1 MGIVGGN
8 GCEVQR
14 RGERKNE
21 FGLERQQAFLSLFAE
36 SCNIGAAARKIGVS
50 PSTIHRRRRE
60 DLEFRA
66 AFAAA
71 QDHATALLKAEL
83 VRRGLELLRAAT
95 PKQADGAAL
104 AGMDA
109 KFLLSLVA
117 QHERNVGRELGDQNP
132 RRSDAKE
139 AAARLQALLI
149 RMRLERKREQ
159 EKKRLERQEQ
169 VGRGR

>member
-8 GCEVQR
+8 GCELQR
-14 RGERKNE
+14 RSERKNE
-21 FGLERQQAFLSLFAE
+21 FTLERQQAFLSLFAE
-36 SCNIGAAARKIGVS
+36 SCNIRTSARQVGVAT
-50 PSTIHRRRRE
+50 STILKRRR
-60 DLEFRA
+60 DDAEFRV
-66 AFAAA
+66 AFATA

-83 VRRGLELLRAAT
+83 VGRGLSLLRAAT
-95 PKQADGAAL
+95 PEEADGAAF

-132 RRSDAKE
+132 KKSDAKE

-149 RMRLERKREQ
+149 RMRMERKREL
-159 EKKRLERQEQ
+159 EERRDERAERKR
-169 VGRGR
+169 

>member
-14 RGERKNE
+14 RGERGNE
-21 FGLERQQAFLSLFAE
+21 FGLERQQAFLTLFAD
-36 SCNIGAAARKIGVS
+36 SCNIRASARKIGVA
-50 PSTIHRRRRE
+50 PSTVYRRRR
-60 DLEFRA
+60 DDAEFRA

-95 PKQADGAAL
+95 PSEAEGAAL

-132 RRSDAKE
+132 QKSDAKV
-139 AAARLQALLI
+139 AAARLQALIL
-149 RMRLERKREQ
+149 RMRLERKREEEERRRERAEQ
-159 EKKRLERQEQ
+159 ADRKR
-169 VGRGR
+169 

>member
-1 MGIVGGN
+1 MGVVGDKGA
-8 GCEVQR
+8 EHQQR
-14 RGERKNE
+14 RERHE
-21 FGLERQQAFLSLFAE
+21 FSTERQQAFLSLFAE
-36 SCNIGAAARKIGVS
+36 SCNIRASAQKAGVGVS
-50 PSTIHRRRRE
+50 TVYGRRR
-60 DLEFRA
+60 DDPAFRA

-95 PKQADGAAL
+95 PGEVDRTAL

-109 KFLLSLVA
+109 KLLLSLVA

-132 RRSDAKE
+132 TKSDAKE

-149 RMRLERKREQ
+149 RMRLERKREEEQ
-159 EKKRLERQEQ
+159 RRLDRLERLE
-169 VGRGR
+169 RKR